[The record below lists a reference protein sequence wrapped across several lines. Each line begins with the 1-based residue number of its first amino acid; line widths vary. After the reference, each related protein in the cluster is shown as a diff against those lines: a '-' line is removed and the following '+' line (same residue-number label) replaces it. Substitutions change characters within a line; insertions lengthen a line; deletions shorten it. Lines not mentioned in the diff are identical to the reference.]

1 MRLVYNKK
9 SNKAPTFLRKSMPVI
24 TWMGRAT
31 RNPLAKLTPLLLT
44 TSN

>member
-24 TWMGRAT
+24 AMGRAT
-31 RNPLAKLTPLLLT
+31 RNPSAKLTPLLLT